1 MKELENFRK
10 FLTEES
16 TPEGNKYYIQDEDG
30 EWILDYDAAIDY
42 LSQFKKRKA
51 VERFIYDD
59 EVFED
64 LPYDYEEHPNEEDVE
79 GVLKNAMDFYFGD
92 I

>member
-16 TPEGNKYYIQDEDG
+16 TPEGNKYYTQDEDG
-30 EWILDYDAAIDY
+30 DWILDWDAAIDY

-59 EVFED
+59 EAFED
-64 LPYDYEEHPNEEDVE
+64 LPYDYEEYPTEESVE
-79 GVLKNAMDFYFGD
+79 DALKNAMDFYFGD

>member
-10 FLTEES
+10 FLTEET

-42 LSQFKKRKA
+42 LSQFKKRNIEIA
-51 VERFIYDD
+51 TVEVQDD
-59 EVFED
+59 TSMSF
-64 LPYDYEEHPNEEDVE
+64 N
-79 GVLKNAMDFYFGD
+79 
-92 I
+92 

>member
-10 FLTEES
+10 FLAEES
-16 TPEGNKYYIQDEDG
+16 APEGNKYYIQDEDG

-59 EVFED
+59 ESFED
-64 LPYDYEEHPNEEDVE
+64 LPYDYEEHPTEESVE
-79 GVLKNAMDFYFGD
+79 GALKNAMDFYFGD
-92 I
+92 V